1 MNPNQIIQP
10 EYVWK
15 HIQQEVKKLSASE
28 PALSSFFHAS
38 VLNHDGLADAVSYLL
53 ASKLETQAIPSMLIR
68 EVCDQAFASNPHIIQ
83 AVAEDINAWYE
94 RDPACDSL
102 AMPLLYFKGFMA
114 LQAHRIAH
122 WLWQHGRQSL
132 ALYFQYCNSRVFS
145 VDIHPAAQFGKGI
158 MIDHATGLVAGETAI
173 VGDNVSM
180 LHSVTLGGN
189 GCEEGSRH
197 PRICD
202 GVMISTGAKILGNIE
217 VGSGAKVAAGSVVLA
232 SVNPHT
238 TVAGVP
244 AKVVGKPKV
253 NAPALEMNQQLN

>member
-1 MNPNQIIQP
+1 MNPDLQIQP
-10 EYVWK
+10 EDVWQS
-15 HIQQEVKKLSASE
+15 IQQEVKKLSASE
-28 PALSSFFHAS
+28 PALSSFFYAS
-38 VLNHDGLADAVSYLL
+38 VINHDGLADAVSFLL
-53 ASKLETQAIPSMLIR
+53 ASKLETQTISSMLIR
-68 EVCDQAFASNPHIIQ
+68 EVCDQAFLSDPDIIQ
-83 AVAEDINAWYE
+83 AVAEDIHAWYE

-114 LQAHRIAH
+114 LQTHRIAH
-122 WLWQHGRQSL
+122 WLWHQGRKSL
-132 ALYFQYCNSRVFS
+132 ALYFQYCNSCVFS
-145 VDIHPAAQFGKGI
+145 VDIHPAAKFGKGI
-158 MIDHATGLVAGETAI
+158 MIDHATGLVAGETAV
-173 VGDNVSM
+173 VGNNVSM

-217 VGSGAKVAAGSVVLA
+217 VGRGAKIAAGSVVLA
-232 SVNPHT
+232 SVEAHT

-244 AKVVGKPKV
+244 AKIVGKPKV